1 MAGLADVVVRDANL
15 EGVASALAAARDG
28 IDALLRDRG
37 LRRTTPEL
45 TTASLLRGAVASA
58 TLEGSSAT
66 VADVGKGCADPVAT
80 GAARL
85 NAELLGLLPV
95 IRKAPLQALARM
107 HVLATTNSSS
117 GTVGRP
123 RPVPGLAERLHA
135 LAALLTEEAHA
146 PALAVAATA
155 HAEVATLA
163 PFSDANGV
171 VARALERLILVS
183 AGVDPSS
190 LTVPEAGHAASAGE
204 YRTGLAAYATT
215 TIEGH
220 RQWLLHVS
228 RALTA
233 GAAAGPLAS

>member
-1 MAGLADVVVRDANL
+1 MAGLADVVDRDANL

-37 LRRTTPEL
+37 LRRTAPEL

-58 TLEGSSAT
+58 KLEGSVAT
-66 VADVGKGCADPVAT
+66 LDDVRNGCADPVAT
-80 GAARL
+80 GAVRL
-85 NAELLGLLPV
+85 NAQLLGLLPV
-95 IRKAPLQALARM
+95 VRRAPLQALARM
-107 HVLATTNSSS
+107 HALATADLGS

-123 RPVPGLAERLHA
+123 RSTPGLAERLHA
-135 LAALLTEEAHA
+135 LAALLVAEPHA
-146 PALAVAATA
+146 PALAIAATA

-163 PFSDANGV
+163 PFGDANGV

-190 LTVPEAGHAASAGE
+190 LTVPEAGHAARAGE
-204 YRTGLAAYATT
+204 YRIGLAAYATT

-220 RQWLLHVS
+220 RQWFLHAAK
-228 RALTA
+228 ALTA
-233 GAAAGPLAS
+233 GAAAGPLVS